1 MFADFHSQSPL
12 LANYERMKR
21 KKGDEQ
27 ARHLILLCL
36 SKDSNGSIITPEMAG
51 LLSDIYIRVPEKNRK
66 LIHTFHAVPRII
78 LAHI

>member
-1 MFADFHSQSPL
+1 
-12 LANYERMKR
+12 MKR

-27 ARHLILLCL
+27 ARHLILLYL
-36 SKDSNGSIITPEMAG
+36 SNDSIITPEMAG

-66 LIHTFHAVPRII
+66 LIHTFRAVPRII